1 MGACEFLSVELDAEG
16 HFFYRASL
24 GGESIAVYPPLDP
37 LTLEHALE
45 VERTILPKLADAFAR
60 RRDEPAFEPFH
71 RFFALWLRLLEG
83 EPGLG
88 GELDAAEVRLVE
100 IVRASVNDHTPR
112 DDLEPRAFVRWYQ
125 HVACEG
131 DAYRAKV
138 RACLEDLGA
147 RIRRA
152 ADGDPEENG

>member
-1 MGACEFLSVELDAEG
+1 MGAYEFLGIGLDAEG

-24 GGESIAVYPPLDP
+24 GGESIVFYPPLDP
-37 LTLEHALE
+37 VSLEHALE
-45 VERTILPKLADAFAR
+45 VERTILPTLAEAFVAER
-60 RRDEPAFEPFH
+60 EAPSFAPFH
-71 RFFALWLRLLEG
+71 RFLALWLRMLDG

-88 GELDAAEVRLVE
+88 GDLGPAETRLVE

-125 HVACEG
+125 HVACES

-138 RACLEDLGA
+138 RASLEDLGA

-152 ADGDPEENG
+152 ADADEENG

>member
-1 MGACEFLSVELDAEG
+1 MGAYEFSGVELDAEG
-16 HFFYRASL
+16 HFFCRASL

-60 RRDEPAFEPFH
+60 RRDEPSFEPFR

-88 GELDAAEVRLVE
+88 GELDAAEARLVE

-112 DDLEPRAFVRWYQ
+112 EELEPRAFVRWYQ
-125 HVACEG
+125 HVACES

-138 RACLEDLGA
+138 RASLEDLGA
-147 RIRRA
+147 RIRCD
-152 ADGDPEENG
+152 ADADEEDG